1 MFSPRTA
8 RAATDRP
15 CLVGQSALQPFSPAV
30 HLNLADAVPSRC
42 RREEETMEIAAVLMF
57 AAALMGFVQQ
67 FDDPSW

>member
-1 MFSPRTA
+1 
-8 RAATDRP
+8 
-15 CLVGQSALQPFSPAV
+15 V